1 MARVGEKRLNMS
13 QEKKEITDEGR
24 EKFSN
29 RLGFILISAGCAIG
43 LGNIWR
49 FPYITG
55 QYGGAAFVLLI
66 LLFLVILGLPILVI
80 EFAVGRASYRSVA
93 RSFNALEP
101 EGTKWHR
108 YKWFALAGNFL
119 LMMFYTTVCG
129 WMIAYLCKMAVGVF
143 NGDADVSGVFT
154 AMVADPV
161 ELTIWMLVVTGIGFG
176 VCALGVQKGVERV
189 SKIMMAALFVTMGI
203 LCVHSLMME
212 GGSAGLEFYLIPDFD
227 KLFNNPNASF
237 AQIVYAAISQ
247 AFFMLSIGIGSMSI
261 FGSYI
266 DRSHSLTG
274 EALRVGGLDTL
285 VAIMAGLIIFPAC
298 FTFGVNPDSG
308 PNLVFITLPHVFQQ
322 MPLGQIWGSLFFL
335 FMAFAALSTVIAVF
349 ENILRF
355 AMDQW
360 NITRKKAIAIMAPIL
375 IVGSMPCVLGFNVL
389 SGVVVPGIGDIQSF
403 EDFLVSN
410 NILVIGCLI
419 FVLFTV
425 SKRGWGWKN
434 FLEEANKGEGMN
446 FPRWTYY
453 WVKFGI
459 PILIIVIFVAGW
471 IPILQSWLG

>member
-1 MARVGEKRLNMS
+1 MSSEKS
-13 QEKKEITDEGR
+13 EIVDEGR
-24 EKFSN
+24 DKISS

-55 QYGGAAFVLLI
+55 EYGGAAFVLLI

-93 RSFNALEP
+93 RSFDALEP
-101 EGTKWHR
+101 KGTKWH
-108 YKWFALAGNFL
+108 YFKWFALAGNCV
-119 LMMFYTTVCG
+119 LMMFYTTICG
-129 WMIAYLCKMAVGVF
+129 WMVAYLCKMAIGMF
-143 NGDADVSGVFT
+143 NGEADVSGVFSS
-154 AMVADPV
+154 MVGDPV

-176 VCALGVQKGVERV
+176 VCAMGVQKGVERV
-189 SKIMMAALFVTMGI
+189 SKIMMAALFVTMAI
-203 LCVHSLMME
+203 LCVHSLTLE
-212 GGSAGLEFYLIPDFD
+212 GGAAGLEFYLIPDFD
-227 KLFNNPNASF
+227 KLFNNPNATF

-247 AFFMLSIGIGSMSI
+247 AFFMLSIGVGSMSI

-274 EALRVGGLDTL
+274 EALRIGALDTL
-285 VAIMAGLIIFPAC
+285 VALMAGLIIFPAC
-298 FTFGVNPDSG
+298 FAFGVSPDSG
-308 PNLVFITLPHVFQQ
+308 PNLVFVTLPPVFQQ
-322 MPLGQIWGSLFFL
+322 MPLGQIWGTLFFL

-355 AMDQW
+355 TMDQW
-360 NITRKKAIAIMAPIL
+360 NITRRRAIAIMAPIL
-375 IVGSMPCVLGFNVL
+375 IVGSMPCVLCFNEL
-389 SGVVVPGIGDIQSF
+389 SGVIIPGIGDIQSF
-403 EDFLVSN
+403 EDFFVSN
-410 NILVIGCLI
+410 NALVLGCLI

-434 FLEEANKGEGMN
+434 FLEEANKGKGMN
-446 FPRWTYY
+446 FPQWAYY

-459 PILIIVIFVAGW
+459 PLLIVVIFVAGW
-471 IPILQSWLG
+471 APILQTWFS